1 MWVNIGIHF
10 IIGGMMDPKD
20 SNLKDAI
27 ETGKSLPVKPIDM
40 KYWPT
45 YLSENSKN
53 IIN

>member
-10 IIGGMMDPKD
+10 IIGYDGLKD

-27 ETGKSLPVKPIDM
+27 ETGKSLPLKPIDM

-45 YLSENSKN
+45 YLSENS
-53 IIN
+53 